1 MNELSPSLPLNP
13 RSTTQAGD
21 PAGSD
26 STGALASLT
35 SRMARQEEE
44 AFAEFLSLYQ
54 DRLFRYAIVLVRGD
68 EHLAREALQQ
78 AMIKVV
84 KYVRRFDDENVFWSW
99 LTRIVRSV
107 TIDDSRKRGRYQSFL
122 SR

>member
-1 MNELSPSLPLNP
+1 
-13 RSTTQAGD
+13 
-21 PAGSD
+21 
-26 STGALASLT
+26 
-35 SRMARQEEE
+35 MARQEEE